1 MGGLSD
7 FCKEAKALSVTKLQ
21 SAARLVDTIC
31 KVFGSTLEFRRN
43 ASQKPPFLIHKDVS
57 K

>member
-21 SAARLVDTIC
+21 SDARLVGTIC
-31 KVFGSTLEFRRN
+31 KVFGLILEFR
-43 ASQKPPFLIHKDVS
+43 P
-57 K
+57 